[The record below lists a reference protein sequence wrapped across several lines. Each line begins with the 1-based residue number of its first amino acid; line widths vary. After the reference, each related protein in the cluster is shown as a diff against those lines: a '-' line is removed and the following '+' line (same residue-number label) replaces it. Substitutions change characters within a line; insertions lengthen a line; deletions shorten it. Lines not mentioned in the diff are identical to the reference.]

1 LLRSQADYWMSQ
13 AMLAGSKILS
23 ATARQMADVALQLE
37 SFRSLRPEIDM
48 QIGPAWG
55 G

>member
-23 ATARQMADVALQLE
+23 AQRAKWQTLPCSWKASVP
-37 SFRSLRPEIDM
+37 RPEIDM